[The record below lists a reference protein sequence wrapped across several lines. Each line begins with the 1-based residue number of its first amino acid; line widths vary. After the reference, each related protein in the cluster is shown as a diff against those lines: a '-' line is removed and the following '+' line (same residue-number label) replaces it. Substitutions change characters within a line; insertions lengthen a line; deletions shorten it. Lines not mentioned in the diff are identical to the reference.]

1 MAWSVRFKMFYNI
14 DPKGLLMQSPNGKE
28 SPAARVSISRDIN
41 SAFAQQHQKR
51 RKRRKFSGVGGVW
64 ERESWTQLKR
74 LKSCKN
80 ALTIRPRQIANGS
93 WQDPCSQASK
103 DLLFRS
109 CFLSCSLKEKSV
121 GGGWWLL
128 WRRRRQRQRQR
139 RHVWDKKWAS
149 EWMGIRDE
157 RPTNNCS
164 KDRFAWIKSLDWSV
178 WKLLKGR
185 PVGLYTIVSLNGRFQ
200 YQRSTVWIQSRA
212 KKIILNI
219 CLLSTVYWKDEN
231 KGKEAGDGP
240 FF

>member
-1 MAWSVRFKMFYNI
+1 M
-14 DPKGLLMQSPNGKE
+14 E
-28 SPAARVSISRDIN
+28 C
-41 SAFAQQHQKR
+41 
-51 RKRRKFSGVGGVW
+51 
-64 ERESWTQLKR
+64 ERERAERNWKDLSLVRMLWQLDRDR
-74 LKSCKN
+74 LQTV
-80 ALTIRPRQIANGS
+80 AG
-93 WQDPCSQASK
+93 WQHPCSQASK

-200 YQRSTVWIQSRA
+200 YQRSAVWIQSRA
-212 KKIILNI
+212 KILYWTFVY
-219 CLLSTVYWKDEN
+219 CQLCYWKDEN

-240 FF
+240 FLKKKVYQSNTRIWSIMLLRVN